1 MSVNDSASTA
11 QEPADARARMALAVA
26 NAVPVLFGYVDRD
39 QRYRFVNRAYE
50 AWFDLPYDQIVG
62 QRLVDVLGEA
72 AYVRSKPYVE
82 RALAGET
89 VVYDGELAYERAGF
103 RHIEALFT
111 PDIAADG
118 AVLGYHIMVS
128 DISLRKQ
135 GEREL
140 NRLLNRERRRAA
152 LLELARE
159 LREETHPKALADRA
173 CQVFANTLGASRVGY
188 AEIDP
193 DGVNV
198 RIVSEWVVEGFPS
211 LAGSAQNLDDFGP
224 QMAADLRAGRAIVI
238 PDNAEDP
245 RTASPEVMAA
255 YDALRIR
262 ALLTSPLLK
271 GPRVAAY
278 IYACQDMVHAWTPDD
293 AAFALDVAE
302 LVWTASERARS
313 EAALKQ
319 AEETERLLIREVDHR
334 AKNVLAVVQSLAQL
348 TPFEDKHQYVAALSG
363 RIGSLARSHSLLS
376 TSRWTGVRLD
386 SLLRQELEPY
396 GAGSDDRVF
405 LDGPPV
411 LIQADAAQSL
421 GLVLHEL
428 ATNASKYGALVDVTG
443 ALAVT
448 WAWDGSFG
456 DDANQLIL
464 TWRETSARTVTPPTR
479 QGFGSTLI
487 ARATKQLGARI
498 TQDWKPEGMSC
509 RLEIAKGAQPCD
521 AEMLVPEAPTPGP
534 AHDGAMTLRDQRVLV
549 VEDEALVAMELT
561 RVLTEAGAHVVGPA
575 GNIEEALDLVANTLI
590 DRAVLDIN
598 LGGRM
603 VTPVAK
609 ALAERAIPFV
619 YLTGYQEPGVDDG
632 PVLRKPAS
640 LELLLGALAGGVS
653 A

>member
-1 MSVNDSASTA
+1 
-11 QEPADARARMALAVA
+11 MALAVT

-50 AWFDLPYDQIVG
+50 AWFGLPNDQIVG

-140 NRLLNRERRRAA
+140 NRLLNQERRRAV

-173 CQVFANTLGASRVGY
+173 CEVFANTLGASRVGY

-224 QMAADLRAGRAIVI
+224 LMAADLRAGRAIVI
-238 PDNAEDP
+238 SDNTGDP
-245 RTASPEVMAA
+245 RTSSPEVMEA
-255 YDALRIR
+255 YDALSIR

-278 IYACQDMVHAWTPDD
+278 IYACQDAVHAWTPDD

-348 TPFEDKHQYVAALSG
+348 TPFEDKHQYVAALNG

-386 SLLRQELEPY
+386 ALLRQELEPY
-396 GAGSDDRVF
+396 GAGSDDRVI

-448 WAWDGSFG
+448 WAWDGSLG
-456 DDANQLIL
+456 DDASQLIL

-498 TQDWKPEGMSC
+498 AQDWKPEGMSC

-521 AEMLVPEAPTPGP
+521 AETLASDALTPGP
-534 AHDGAMTLRDQRVLV
+534 AHDGGMTLRDQRVLV

-561 RVLTEAGAHVVGPA
+561 RVLTEAGAQVVGPA
-575 GNIEEALDLVANTLI
+575 GNIEEALDLVANTPI

-640 LELLLGALAGGVS
+640 LELLLGALAGGVP

>member
-1 MSVNDSASTA
+1 
-11 QEPADARARMALAVA
+11 MALAVT
-26 NAVPVLFGYVDRD
+26 NAVPVLFAYVDRD

-50 AWFDLPYDQIVG
+50 AWFGLPNDQIVG
-62 QRLVDVLGEA
+62 QRLVDLLGEA
-72 AYVRSKPYVE
+72 AYARSKPYVE

-89 VVYDGELAYERAGF
+89 VVYDGELTYERAGF

-118 AVLGYHIMVS
+118 TVSGYHIMVS
-128 DISLRKQ
+128 DISARKR

-140 NRLLNRERRRAA
+140 NRLLNQERRRAV

-173 CQVFANTLGASRVGY
+173 CEVFANTLGAARVGY

-193 DGVNV
+193 DGANV

-238 PDNAEDP
+238 PDNTDDP
-245 RTASPEVMAA
+245 RTSSPEVIEA

-278 IYACQDMVHAWTPDD
+278 IYACQETVHAWTPDD

-386 SLLRQELEPY
+386 ALLRQELEPY
-396 GAGSDDRVF
+396 GAGSDDRVI

-448 WAWDGSFG
+448 WAWDGSLE
-456 DDANQLIL
+456 DAPSADGERTLIL

-521 AEMLVPEAPTPGP
+521 AETLAPEALTSGP
-534 AHDGAMTLRDQRVLV
+534 AHDSGMTLRDQRVLV

-561 RVLTEAGAHVVGPA
+561 RVLTKAGAQVVGPA
-575 GNIEEALDLVANTLI
+575 GNIEEALDLVANTPI

-609 ALAERAIPFV
+609 ALAARAIPFV

-640 LELLLGALAGGVS
+640 LELLLGALASGF
-653 A
+653 AA

>member
-11 QEPADARARMALAVA
+11 REPADARARLALAVA

-50 AWFDLPYDQIVG
+50 AWFGLPYDQIVG

-72 AYVRSKPYVE
+72 AYARSRPYVE

-140 NRLLNRERRRAA
+140 NRLLNQERRRAV

-159 LREETHPKALADRA
+159 LREETRPKALADRA
-173 CQVFANTLGASRVGY
+173 CEVFANTLGASRVGY

-238 PDNAEDP
+238 PDNTDDP
-245 RTASPEVMAA
+245 RTSSPEVMEA
-255 YDALRIR
+255 YDALSIR

-278 IYACQDMVHAWTPDD
+278 IYACQETVHAWTPDD

-386 SLLRQELEPY
+386 ALLRQELEPY
-396 GAGSDDRVF
+396 GAGSDDRVI

-443 ALAVT
+443 ALSVT
-448 WAWDGSFG
+448 WAWDGSLG

-498 TQDWKPEGMSC
+498 AQDWKPEGMSC
-509 RLEIAKGAQPCD
+509 RLEITHGAQPCD
-521 AEMLVPEAPTPGP
+521 AETLAPEALTPGP
-534 AHDGAMTLRDQRVLV
+534 AHDSGMTLRDQRVLV

-561 RVLTEAGAHVVGPA
+561 RVLTEAGAQVVGPA
-575 GNIEEALDLVANTLI
+575 GNIEEALDLVANTPI

-640 LELLLGALAGGVS
+640 LELLLGALASGF
-653 A
+653 AA

>member
-1 MSVNDSASTA
+1 M
-11 QEPADARARMALAVA
+11 L
-26 NAVPVLFGYVDRD
+26 
-39 QRYRFVNRAYE
+39 
-50 AWFDLPYDQIVG
+50 
-62 QRLVDVLGEA
+62 
-72 AYVRSKPYVE
+72 
-82 RALAGET
+82 
-89 VVYDGELAYERAGF
+89 
-103 RHIEALFT
+103 
-111 PDIAADG
+111 
-118 AVLGYHIMVS
+118 
-128 DISLRKQ
+128 
-135 GEREL
+135 
-140 NRLLNRERRRAA
+140 
-152 LLELARE
+152 
-159 LREETHPKALADRA
+159 
-173 CQVFANTLGASRVGY
+173 
-188 AEIDP
+188 
-193 DGVNV
+193 
-198 RIVSEWVVEGFPS
+198 
-211 LAGSAQNLDDFGP
+211 
-224 QMAADLRAGRAIVI
+224 
-238 PDNAEDP
+238 
-245 RTASPEVMAA
+245 AA

-262 ALLTSPLLK
+262 ALVTSPLLK

-278 IYACQDMVHAWTPDD
+278 IYACQDTVHAWTADD

-386 SLLRQELEPY
+386 ALLRQELEPY
-396 GAGSDDRVF
+396 GAGSDDRVI

-448 WAWDGSFG
+448 WAWDTSSEQ
-456 DDANQLIL
+456 AERQLIL
-464 TWRETSARTVTPPTR
+464 TWRETSARTVTAPTR

-521 AEMLVPEAPTPGP
+521 ADTLAPEVMASSA
-534 AHDGAMTLRDQRVLV
+534 AHDGGMTLRDQRVLV
-549 VEDEALVAMELT
+549 VEDEALVAMELA
-561 RVLTEAGAHVVGPA
+561 RVLTEAGAQVVGPA
-575 GNIEEALDLVANTLI
+575 GNIEEALDLVANTPI

-619 YLTGYQEPGVDDG
+619 YLTGYQEPDVDDG

-640 LELLLGALAGGVS
+640 LELLLGALASGIP